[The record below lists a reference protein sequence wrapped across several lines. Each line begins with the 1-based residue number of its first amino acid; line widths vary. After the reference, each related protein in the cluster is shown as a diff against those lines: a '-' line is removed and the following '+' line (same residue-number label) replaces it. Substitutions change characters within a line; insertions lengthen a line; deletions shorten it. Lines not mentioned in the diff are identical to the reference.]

1 MRVNIFTP
9 NDWNIKEFISVITI
23 LQIIFISFFI
33 FEYVFFPIPI
43 LKNVIILMYL
53 LIPGY
58 SILRIFKIHNI
69 STVDSILYA
78 IGLSIASI
86 MFLGLFINSLY
97 PILGINN
104 PFSLIFLVITLTI
117 FMTVLS
123 CLAYYSDKKFEN
135 INYKLYNFHISP
147 FLLFLSIIPFIA
159 VIGAYLFNL
168 NLFSQ
173 NIPKLILI
181 LIICAVF
188 LISIFKKNIKEETY
202 PYILFICSISL
213 LLSASLFTNYLWGW
227 DIQIESYLS
236 NLVITNSFW
245 DFSIAHDYNA
255 MISVTTLAPILSI
268 LNGIGII
275 WIFKI
280 VYPLI
285 FAFVPV
291 ALYQMLKKQTESKIA
306 LLASFFFITSNVFF
320 LEILQIARQQIAELF
335 LILIL
340 LSLLDNKL
348 KGRNKTILVIVFSLS
363 LVVSHYALSY
373 LYMLLLTII
382 ILLSFTSTFIQFKF
396 NLKNRFKSSDINII
410 NYSLLV
416 IVFALSWYIFVS
428 SSSIFENIVNIVNQI
443 SGSIFSDFLDPSSV
457 QGLGMI
463 TQQTVT
469 PLRTIFKIMN
479 YGNIAFTILGAL
491 LILKYNKFSKIYNGF
506 IVGSLA
512 LLIFSVTIPNFSSSL
527 NTQRVYQ
534 LTLIFLA
541 PCFVIGGIYF
551 ISYLKKFKI
560 NITKEST
567 YKLVVCYITLFF
579 LLSSGFIYEVSND
592 QPSLLTLN
600 KKIDGPYFNSE
611 EISAATW
618 LTKYK
623 NNRSAY
629 ADLFRYN
636 LLSSMNLIGRQRPI
650 NQTFNDSLTDYFYL
664 GTLNINERNLVERE
678 TLKNQN
684 YYQMIIENKNE
695 IYDNQ
700 KSRIFYS

>member
-1 MRVNIFTP
+1 MKVNIFTP
-9 NDWNIKEFISVITI
+9 NDWHIKKFMSVIAI

-43 LKNVIILMYL
+43 LKNVIILIYL

-58 SILRIFKIHNI
+58 SILRILNIHNI
-69 STVDSILYA
+69 KTTDTILYA
-78 IGLSIASI
+78 IGLSISSI
-86 MFLGLFINSLY
+86 MFLGFFINSLY

-104 PFSLIFLVITLTI
+104 PFSLMYLVITLPI
-117 FMTVLS
+117 FMTAIS

-135 INYKLYNFHISP
+135 KNYKSYNFHVSP
-147 FLLFLSIIPFIA
+147 FILFLSIIPFIA
-159 VIGAYLFNL
+159 IIGAYLFNL

-188 LISIFKKNIKEETY
+188 LICIFKKNIKEETY
-202 PYILFICSISL
+202 PYIIFICSISL

-245 DFSIAHDYNA
+245 DFSIAQDYNA
-255 MISVTTLAPILSI
+255 MISVIILAPILSI
-268 LNGIGII
+268 LNGMEIM
-275 WIFKI
+275 WVLKI
-280 VYPLI
+280 VYPFI

-291 ALYQMLKKQTESKIA
+291 ALYQMLKNQTETKTA
-306 LLASFFFITSNVFF
+306 LLASFFFITSNVFL

-340 LSLLDNKL
+340 LSLFDTKL
-348 KGRNKTILVIVFSLS
+348 KGKNKSILVIVFSFS

-373 LYMLLLTII
+373 LYMLLLII
-382 ILLSFTSTFIQFKF
+382 IIMLSFNSTLIPTF
-396 NLKNRFKSSDINII
+396 NLEERFKSSDINII

-428 SSSIFENIVNIVNQI
+428 SSSIFENIVNILNNI
-443 SGSIFSDFLDPSSV
+443 SGSIFSDFLNPNSV
-457 QGLGMI
+457 QGLEII
-463 TQQTVT
+463 TQQTTT
-469 PLRTIFKIMN
+469 PIRTFFKIMN
-479 YGNIAFTILGAL
+479 YSNIAFTIIGAL

-527 NTQRVYQ
+527 NTQRVFQ
-534 LTLIFLA
+534 FTLIFLA
-541 PCFVIGGIYF
+541 PLFVIGCLYF

-560 NITKEST
+560 NIKKESA
-567 YKLVVCYITLFF
+567 YKFVVCYITLFF

-600 KKIDGPYFNSE
+600 KKIDGPYFNNG
-611 EISAATW
+611 EIHAATW

-623 NNRSAY
+623 NNRMIY

-636 LLSSMNLIGRQRPI
+636 LLSSMNLISRQKSI

-678 TLKNQN
+678 TLNNQN